1 MASAAAKQP
10 ARTASKAASGGT
22 GGTGGTAGGAP
33 AMPLASPLMGGLNK
47 KKKPFLGVPAPLGYV
62 PGLGRGATGF
72 TTRSDIGPARD
83 ANDPVDDRHAPPGK
97 RTVGDQMKKN
107 QEDEEE
113 DLNDTNYDEF
123 NGYAGSLFSSGPYEK
138 DDEEADAIYA
148 ALDKRMD
155 ERRKERRELREK
167 EEIEKYRMERP
178 KIQQQFSDL
187 KRKLAEVTEDEWLS
201 IPEVGDARNKR
212 QRNPR
217 HEKLTPVPDSFF
229 AKHLQTGE
237 NHTSVDPLQGQ
248 FSGLATSFP
257 GGLNTP
263 YPGGMTPEAGEL
275 DMRKIG
281 QARNTLMDMRL
292 SQVTHHIAFNCK
304 LNYFEESQK
313 FLQSICWCLQVSDS
327 VSGQT
332 VVDPKGYLTDLN
344 SMIPT
349 HGGDISDIKKARL
362 LLKSVRETNPHH
374 PPAWIASA
382 RLEEVTGKLQV
393 ARNLIMKGTEMCPKS
408 EDVWLE
414 AARLQPGDTAKAVV
428 AQAVRHL
435 PQSVRIYISAAEL
448 ETDIRAKKRVLRK
461 ALENVSKSVR
471 LWKIAVELEEPEDA
485 RIMLS
490 RAVECCPTSVELW
503 LALAR
508 LETYEN
514 ARRVLNK
521 ARENIP
527 TDRHIWITAAKLE
540 EANGNTQM
548 VEKIIDRAIT
558 SLRANGVEINRE
570 QWIQDAEECDK
581 AGSVATCQAVIRAV
595 IGIGIEEE
603 DCKHTWMEDAD
614 SCVSH
619 GALECARAIYAHA
632 LQVFPSKKSVWLRA
646 AYFEKNHGTRESLE
660 ALLQRAVAHC
670 PKAEVL
676 WLMGAKSKWLAGDV
690 PAARSILALAFQANP
705 NSEEIWLAAV
715 KLESENNEY
724 ERARRLL
731 AKARS
736 SAPTARVFM
745 KSVRLEWVLGNIE
758 AAQELCTEAL
768 KHYEDFP
775 KLWMMRG
782 QIEEQSENIDK
793 AREAYNQGLKKCP
806 HSMSLW
812 LLLSRLEERVGQ
824 LTRARAI
831 LEKARLKNPQTPEIW
846 LESVRLEYRA
856 GLKNIANTLMAKAL
870 QECPNSGI
878 LWAEAV
884 FLEARPQRKTKSV
897 DALKKCEHD
906 PHVLLAVAKLFWS
919 ERKITKAREW
929 FLRTVKIEP
938 DLGDA
943 WAFFYKFELQ
953 HGTEEQQQEVKKRC
967 ENAEPRH
974 GELWCAESKHVLN
987 WQKNIG
993 EILVLVASKIK
1004 NTF

>member
-1 MASAAAKQP
+1 MARPRATRQ
-10 ARTASKAASGGT
+10 GT
-22 GGTGGTAGGAP
+22 GQ
-33 AMPLASPLMGGLNK
+33 
-47 KKKPFLGVPAPLGYV
+47 
-62 PGLGRGATGF
+62 GRGATGF

-107 QEDEEE
+107 QAADDDDE

-155 ERRKERRELREK
+155 ERRKERREQREK

-187 KRKLAEVTEDEWLS
+187 KRKLAEVTEEEWLS

-217 HEKLTPVPDSFF
+217 YEKLTPVPDSFF

-237 NHTSVDPLQGQ
+237 NHTSVDPRQTQ
-248 FSGLATSFP
+248 FGGLNTPYP

-263 YPGGMTPEAGEL
+263 YPGGMTPGLMTPGTGEL

-292 SQVTHHIAFNCK
+292 S
-304 LNYFEESQK
+304 
-313 FLQSICWCLQVSDS
+313 QVSDS

-349 HGGDISDIKKARL
+349 HGGDINDIKKARL

-435 PQSVRIYISAAEL
+435 PQSVRIYIRAAEL

-461 ALENVSKSVR
+461 GEPPLGKGKASLRGPSGLCVPTRRIASIVSV
-471 LWKIAVELEEPEDA
+471 
-485 RIMLS
+485 
-490 RAVECCPTSVELW
+490 PTSPPWSLCPIGGVPMVCPLQEVSLCFLDSWYSAPWPRMFSVVLFLSFLAKVYAESKEL
-503 LALAR
+503 L
-508 LETYEN
+508 
-514 ARRVLNK
+514 
-521 ARENIP
+521 IF
-527 TDRHIWITAAKLE
+527 AKLFPSWIASALGHSIGE
-540 EANGNTQM
+540 GYQ
-548 VEKIIDRAIT
+548 
-558 SLRANGVEINRE
+558 GVKCPP
-570 QWIQDAEECDK
+570 DAEECDR
-581 AGSVATCQAVIRAV
+581 AGSVATCQAVMRAV

-603 DCKHTWMEDAD
+603 DRKHTWMEDAD
-614 SCVSH
+614 SCVAH
-619 GALECARAIYAHA
+619 NALECARAIYAYA

-745 KSVRLEWVLGNIE
+745 KSVKLEWVLGNIA
-758 AAQELCTEAL
+758 AAQELCEEAL

-775 KLWMMRG
+775 KLWMMKG
-782 QIEEQSENIDK
+782 QIEEQGELMEK

-806 HSMSLW
+806 HSTPLW
-812 LLLSRLEERVGQ
+812 LLLSRLEEKIGQ

-831 LEKARLKNPQTPEIW
+831 LEKSRLKNPKNPGLW

-870 QECPNSGI
+870 QECPSSGI
-878 LWAEAV
+878 LWSEAV

-929 FLRTVKIEP
+929 FHRTVKIDS

-953 HGTEEQQQEVKKRC
+953 HGTEEQQEEVRKRC

-974 GELWCAESKHVLN
+974 GELWCTVSKDIAN
-987 WQKNIG
+987 WQRKIG
-993 EILVLVASKIK
+993 EILVLVAARIK

>member
-1 MASAAAKQP
+1 CNQQQKHIEQVNLGQPSSRRPCCEGAIVALPVTVVVPEVKRVVGSATMASATAKQP
-10 ARTASKAASGGT
+10 AKTAGKAASGGS
-22 GGTGGTAGGAP
+22 GGAAGGAP

-47 KKKPFLGVPAPLGYV
+47 KKKPFLGMSAPLGYV

-107 QEDEEE
+107 QEEDEE

-237 NHTSVDPLQGQ
+237 NHTSVDPLQGV
-248 FSGLATSFP
+248 SNIPSPLTSTPFP

-292 SQVTHHIAFNCK
+292 S
-304 LNYFEESQK
+304 
-313 FLQSICWCLQVSDS
+313 QVSDS

-435 PQSVRIYISAAEL
+435 PQSVRIYIRAAEL

-614 SCVSH
+614 SCVAH

-646 AYFEKNHGTRESLE
+646 AYFEKNHGTR
-660 ALLQRAVAHC
+660 
-670 PKAEVL
+670 
-676 WLMGAKSKWLAGDV
+676 
-690 PAARSILALAFQANP
+690 
-705 NSEEIWLAAV
+705 
-715 KLESENNEY
+715 
-724 ERARRLL
+724 ARRLL

-736 SAPTARVFM
+736 SAPTARVSGPMFRPPPVFM
-745 KSVRLEWVLGNIE
+745 KSVRLEWVLGNID
-758 AAQELCTEAL
+758 AAHELCTEAL

-856 GLKNIANTLMAKAL
+856 GLKNISNTLMAKAL